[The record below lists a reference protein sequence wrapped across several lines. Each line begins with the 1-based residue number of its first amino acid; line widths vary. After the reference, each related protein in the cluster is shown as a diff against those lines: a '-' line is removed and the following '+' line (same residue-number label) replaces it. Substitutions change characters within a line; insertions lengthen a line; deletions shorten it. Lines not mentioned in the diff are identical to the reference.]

1 MDYQDWYPDE
11 VDHGT
16 TEAAVT
22 EVPLEDLED
31 GIGVE
36 GYGGVV
42 AGGADGWSSVEIGVL
57 TASVVLVLAL
67 AFGILR

>member
-1 MDYQDWYPDE
+1 MDYQDWFPDQE
-11 VDHGT
+11 DHGT

-22 EVPLEDLED
+22 EVPLGDLED

-36 GYGGVV
+36 GYSGVV
-42 AGGADGWSSVEIGVL
+42 GGGDDGWSSVEIGAL
-57 TASVVLVLAL
+57 TACVVLVLAL

>member
-1 MDYQDWYPDE
+1 MDYQDWFGDQE
-11 VDHGT
+11 DAGT

-22 EVPLEDLED
+22 EVPLGDLED
-31 GIGVE
+31 GIEAE

-42 AGGADGWSSVEIGVL
+42 GGGEDGWSSVEIGAV
-57 TASVVLVLAL
+57 TACVVLVLAL

>member
-1 MDYQDWYPDE
+1 MDYQDLFGEQEDA
-11 VDHGT
+11 GT

-22 EVPLEDLED
+22 EVPLGDLEE
-31 GIGVE
+31 GIEVE

-42 AGGADGWSSVEIGVL
+42 GGGEDGWSSVEIGAV
-57 TASVVLVLAL
+57 TACVVLVLAL

>member
-1 MDYQDWYPDE
+1 MDYQDWFGDQE
-11 VDHGT
+11 DVGT

-22 EVPLEDLED
+22 EVPLGDLED

-36 GYGGVV
+36 GYSGVV
-42 AGGADGWSSVEIGVL
+42 GGGDDGWSSVEIGAL
-57 TASVVLVLAL
+57 TACVVLVLAL